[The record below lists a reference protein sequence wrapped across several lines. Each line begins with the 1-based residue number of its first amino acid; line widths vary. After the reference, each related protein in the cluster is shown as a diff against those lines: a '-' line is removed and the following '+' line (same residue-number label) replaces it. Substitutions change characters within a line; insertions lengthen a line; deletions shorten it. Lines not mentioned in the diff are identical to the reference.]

1 MKQLR
6 PLHLLMRLIIEETGG
21 ETLEYALVVGLII
34 IGAIGAGLHLNIPGR
49 IEISGNKNA

>member
-1 MKQLR
+1 LQEPR
-6 PLHLLMRLIIEETGG
+6 
-21 ETLEYALVVGLII
+21 ALTRIVI